1 MSRAI
6 VARIVKHEFQMEKRS
21 PVPDVVFFL
30 HKNNPPF
37 SLSDQQKTVRSV
49 IRQLWMKAGIIVKPA
64 GHISAKHR
72 QEK

>member
-6 VARIVKHEFQMEKRS
+6 VARIAKHEFQTEMRF

-30 HKNNPPF
+30 HKNLHQF
-37 SLSDQQKTVRSV
+37 SQSDQQKTVRSV
-49 IRQLWMKAGIIVKPA
+49 KLQLWMKAGIIVKHV
-64 GHISAKHR
+64 GHISAMLR

>member
-6 VARIVKHEFQMEKRS
+6 VARIVKHEFQTEKRS

-30 HKNNPPF
+30 HKNNHPF
-37 SLSDQQKTVRSV
+37 RLSDQQKTVRSV
-49 IRQLWMKAGIIVKPA
+49 ILQLSMKAGIIVKPV
-64 GHISAKHR
+64 GHISAMLQ